1 MRSLKECYEIAK
13 KYHVYWAEYRIGSSF
28 MCIAADDAFADAA
41 LTEPELHA
49 VKKDAMSLVYSLDPS
64 AMFLIQ
70 ALGNVSYREV
80 KAFWDKY
87 IDNLENQ
94 DGRNKVT

>member
-13 KYHVYWAEYRIGSSF
+13 EFHYYWAGGNNTQYMCLAAWVAQQYGMLTVEEY
-28 MCIAADDAFADAA
+28 DAVR
-41 LTEPELHA
+41 E
-49 VKKDAMSLVYSLDPS
+49 DAMSLVCALDHSASSL
-64 AMFLIQ
+64 AF
-70 ALGNVSYREV
+70 ALCGENVVHEKV

-94 DGRNKVT
+94 DE